1 MKNLFAY
8 TYLIDF
14 LIVKSYYKKYVII
27 VLKYFGGVIVNKLE
41 WNLQEIFE
49 NSQAFYEA
57 IDNVKQLLENIKK
70 YGNVNFDSTILLKVL
85 DEKWKIKEIS
95 NNILIYGSLM
105 YYKNIN
111 NEECIELKK
120 IAETF
125 NNEVDTTLKFID
137 RKILKLGYDKISSFI
152 AENSKLEIYKLS
164 LYNLFRLEKHIQSD
178 KINQKIN
185 ENNDKINEQLSI
197 YNNLF
202 RDIEYGNINDGN
214 KKTMI
219 TSSNFGKYITSKERE
234 IRKQTY
240 FIANSAFEKEK
251 TTFANLL
258 DTIYDCRIEN
268 SILENYDSVLEKV
281 LFEEN
286 INTKIINRLIAAV
299 NNNLKLIQDYLAIKF
314 NLLKI
319 DNPHMYDFGVSL
331 DNNLKFNYSLEEAK
345 KIILCALEPLGSEYI
360 EVVKTLFNGHIDAS
374 PDENKHQSITF
385 SWHTYSFMNFRGG
398 YIDLKNMI
406 HEIGHIVNYYLS
418 KKEQPFIYE
427 DSTIFVGET
436 ASIVNEILLNR
447 YLYKNAQTH
456 EEKVFYLS
464 KEIENYF
471 SSVFKQTMYTE
482 FENDLYK
489 IKSKS
494 TLTPDILC
502 EQYSSIIKKYYGN
515 DIIYDEMANI
525 EWARLGH
532 LYRWSYYPYKYATG
546 LLIASAVVDSL
557 IDKKTLSSKE
567 YIKFL
572 SSGSS
577 LYSLDL
583 LKILNIDLINTD
595 IIESGFNVMSEDI
608 EELRKVCLK
617 QNVI

>member
-1 MKNLFAY
+1 M
-8 TYLIDF
+8 D
-14 LIVKSYYKKYVII
+14 
-27 VLKYFGGVIVNKLE
+27 KLE

-49 NSQAFYEA
+49 NNQAFYDA
-57 IDNVKQLLENIKK
+57 IDNVKQLLEDIKK
-70 YGNVNFDSTILLKVL
+70 YESINLNPEVLLKVL

-111 NEECIELKK
+111 DDECIELKK
-120 IAETF
+120 VAETF
-125 NNEVDTTLKFID
+125 NNEVDTVLKFID

-152 AENSKLEIYKLS
+152 ADDSKLEIYKLS
-164 LYNLFRLEKHIQSD
+164 LHNLFRLEKHIQSD
-178 KINQKIN
+178 EINKKINQ
-185 ENNDKINEQLSI
+185 NNDKINEQLSI

-202 RDIEYGNINDGN
+202 RDIEYGNINDGS
-214 KKTMI
+214 KEITI
-219 TSSNFGKYITSKERE
+219 TSSNFGKYITSRNRE
-234 IRKQTY
+234 TRKQTY
-240 FIANSAFEKEK
+240 FAVNNAFQKEK
-251 TTFANLL
+251 INFANLL
-258 DTIYDCRIEN
+258 NTIYDCRIEN
-268 SILENYDSVLEKV
+268 SILEEYTSVLEKV

-286 INTKIINRLIAAV
+286 INPKIINKLIEAV

-314 NLLKI
+314 KLLKI
-319 DNPHMYDFGVSL
+319 DDPHLYDFGVSL

-345 KIILCALEPLGSEYI
+345 KIILSALKPLGSEYI
-360 EVVKTLFNGHIDAS
+360 EVVKTLFNGHIDALL
-374 PDENKHQSITF
+374 DENKHQSITF

-447 YLYKNAQTH
+447 YLYENAKTN
-456 EEKVFYLS
+456 EEKIFYLS

-489 IKSKS
+489 IKTKS
-494 TLTPDILC
+494 ELTPDLLC
-502 EQYSSIIKKYYGN
+502 EKYNSIIKKYYGN
-515 DIIYDEMANI
+515 DIIYDEIANI

-546 LLIASAVVDSL
+546 LLMASVVVDSL

-577 LYSLDL
+577 QYSLDL
-583 LKILNIDLINTD
+583 LKILNIDLVNSD
-595 IIESGFNVMSEDI
+595 IIESGFNVMAEDI
-608 EELRKVCLK
+608 KKLQDILSLDKD
-617 QNVI
+617 

>member
-1 MKNLFAY
+1 M
-8 TYLIDF
+8 D
-14 LIVKSYYKKYVII
+14 
-27 VLKYFGGVIVNKLE
+27 KLE

-49 NSQAFYEA
+49 NNQAFYEA
-57 IDNVKQLLENIKK
+57 IDNVKQLLEDIKK
-70 YGNVNFDSTILLKVL
+70 YESINLNPEVLLKIL

-111 NEECIELKK
+111 DDECIELKNV
-120 IAETF
+120 AETF
-125 NNEVDTTLKFID
+125 NNEVDTVLKFID
-137 RKILKLGYDKISSFI
+137 RKILELGYDKISSFI
-152 AENSKLEIYKLS
+152 ADDSKLEIYKLS
-164 LYNLFRLEKHIQSD
+164 LHNLFRLEKHIQSD
-178 KINQKIN
+178 EINKKINQ
-185 ENNDKINEQLSI
+185 NNDKINEQLSI

-202 RDIEYGNINDGN
+202 RDIEYGNINDGS
-214 KKTMI
+214 KEITI
-219 TSSNFGKYITSKERE
+219 TSSNFGKYIASRNRGT
-234 IRKQTY
+234 RKQTY
-240 FIANSAFEKEK
+240 FAVNKAFQKEK
-251 TTFANLL
+251 TNFASLL
-258 DTIYDCRIEN
+258 NTIYGCRIEN
-268 SILENYDSVLEKV
+268 SILEKYTSVLEKV

-286 INTKIINRLIAAV
+286 INPKIISKLIEAV

-314 NLLKI
+314 KLLKI
-319 DNPHMYDFGVSL
+319 DVPHLYDFGISL
-331 DNNLKFNYSLEEAK
+331 DNKLKFNYSIEEAK
-345 KIILCALEPLGSEYI
+345 KIILSALKPLGSEYI
-360 EVVKTLFNGHIDAS
+360 EVVKTLFNGHIDALL
-374 PDENKHQSITF
+374 DENKHQSITF

-447 YLYKNAQTH
+447 YLYENAKTN

-489 IKSKS
+489 TKTKSE
-494 TLTPDILC
+494 LTPDLLR
-502 EQYSSIIKKYYGN
+502 EKYNSIIKKYYGN
-515 DIIYDEMANI
+515 DIIYDEIANI

-546 LLIASAVVDSL
+546 LLMASVVVDSL

-577 LYSLDL
+577 QYSLDL
-583 LKILNIDLINTD
+583 LKILNIDLVNTD
-595 IIESGFNVMSEDI
+595 IIESGFNVMAEDI
-608 EELRKVCLK
+608 KKLQDTLSLNK
-617 QNVI
+617 N